1 MSTVP
6 VVASRP
12 PVGPAGLI
20 RRHPLPAYFV
30 IAYLGA
36 WLAVLPVLLASNHLG
51 VLPFPLDST
60 WFTWLGGLTGPT
72 LAAFVVTGLTAGR
85 PGVRDLLSRYVR
97 WRAGFQWYLL
107 VLLGLSALL
116 VVSLAVIFGG
126 ASTALLA
133 QKWPQFVIVYAES
146 LLLGAL
152 FAGPLGEEP
161 GWRGFAQ
168 ARMQAR
174 YGPPAASAVV
184 GLMHGLWHLPIF
196 LLVSGPPAAGPFNL
210 SRFAINTLGII
221 FVSVAFAWV
230 FNRARQSIL
239 IAVLMHASFNAA
251 PAWLAQS
258 VPNLGRTAGY
268 IPSAIYVIVAL
279 VLIVATK
286 VQLGYRPAAEPAV
299 GAPGDGVAEVREA
312 A

>member
-1 MSTVP
+1 MQWRV
-6 VVASRP
+6 
-12 PVGPAGLI
+12 
-20 RRHPLPAYFV
+20 
-30 IAYLGA
+30 
-36 WLAVLPVLLASNHLG
+36 G
-51 VLPFPLDST
+51 VLPYLVVLFAYPLI
-60 WFTWLGGLTGPT
+60 WLVSVIIALGLAP
-72 LAAFVVTGLTAGR
+72 LAAVAAHWPTIFTAYLSAILIFPAFINLRGGTGLAQLC
-85 PGVRDLLSRYVR
+85 PG
-97 WRAGFQWYLL
+97 AH
-107 VLLGLSALL
+107 A
-116 VVSLAVIFGG
+116 
-126 ASTALLA
+126 
-133 QKWPQFVIVYAES
+133 
-146 LLLGAL
+146 GAL
-152 FAGPLGEEP
+152 RTA
-161 GWRGFAQ
+161 RGQ
-168 ARMQAR
+168 
-174 YGPPAASAVV
+174 PVV
-184 GLMHGLWHLPIF
+184 GLMHGLWHLLIF

-210 SRFAINTLGII
+210 SHLAINTLGIL

-230 FNRARQSIL
+230 FNRTRQSIL